1 MEDGFALLRRV
12 VFEVVQL
19 FHAFSVALE
28 GLSAGEKAEVL
39 GIGTE
44 FVLERVTHPEI

>member
-12 VFEVVQL
+12 VFEVVEF
-19 FHAFSVALE
+19 FHAFAVALE
-28 GLSAGEKAEVL
+28 GLGAGEKAEVF

-44 FVLERVTHPEI
+44 FVLEGVTHADI